1 VSVGAGSARIG
12 RLVRAVDFER
22 VLRLRSRVQSVHFAL
37 HYLAGV
43 PCAPRKP
50 PKQPAK
56 VELSTGCTAM
66 NARSV
71 DDWPVARAE
80 SGVAVVAV
88 AGLWLGTVVPKRHA
102 RRAVTRSLL
111 KRQMRAAVLAH
122 AGSMEPGLWVVR
134 LRSGFD
140 RTTFASAA
148 STALAGAARD
158 ELDRLLQRCVEPNST
173 KSAPA

>member
-1 VSVGAGSARIG
+1 
-12 RLVRAVDFER
+12 
-22 VLRLRSRVQSVHFAL
+22 
-37 HYLAGV
+37 
-43 PCAPRKP
+43 
-50 PKQPAK
+50 
-56 VELSTGCTAM
+56 M

-71 DDWPVARAE
+71 DDRPAASPE
-80 SGVAVVAV
+80 SGAV
-88 AGLWLGTVVPKRHA
+88 ADRVTGLWLGTVVPKRHA

-122 AGSMEPGLWVVR
+122 AGSMAPGLWVVR

-158 ELDRLLQRCVEPNST
+158 ELDRLLLRCVEPNST
-173 KSAPA
+173 KSTPA

>member
-1 VSVGAGSARIG
+1 M
-12 RLVRAVDFER
+12 RAADFER
-22 VLRLRSRVQSVHFAL
+22 VLRLRSRAQSVHFAL
-37 HYLAGV
+37 HHLAGV
-43 PCAPRKP
+43 PSASRKP
-50 PKQPAK
+50 PKQPAN

-71 DDWPVARAE
+71 DDRPVANPE
-80 SGVAVVAV
+80 SRIAGVAV

-111 KRQMRAAVLAH
+111 KRQMRAAVLVH
-122 AGSMEPGLWVVR
+122 AGSMAPGLWVVR

-140 RTTFASAA
+140 RTTFSSAA
-148 STALAGAARD
+148 STALAGAARA
-158 ELDRLLQRCVEPNST
+158 ELDRLLLRCVEPNST